1 MFLYYDQ
8 SLKFNLK
15 MGFLKK
21 TSQFYL
27 NSRQESDTPRIKFFL
42 SSMPNSSKQAL
53 TLSAFFTLLFAA
65 FVMGSNHVAARF
77 AIDDGLG
84 VITAVMVRSVFTATV
99 LTIVLALRMKAIAF
113 TTRQKYFLVLIAA
126 LIALQ
131 SMLLYAAIS
140 SMPVSLGLVVFNTY
154 PVLTALWG
162 WTLFRTPPEKIIL
175 IASPILLIGLSLA
188 LGVVDMIT
196 SEQGLQISSLFPG
209 MLYALGSATTFGLA
223 LVLTQRETLAVD
235 PLARTALSMWLVAFI
250 TMCITQLTGGFQW
263 PNTMTGWG
271 GTLALAM
278 FFATGFTIVF
288 ALIPKLGLGI
298 TAIMNM
304 EPIFALILAW
314 LLLNQSVSM
323 TQLVGACIVVGTVIA
338 LGMRK
343 KR

>member
-1 MFLYYDQ
+1 
-8 SLKFNLK
+8 
-15 MGFLKK
+15 
-21 TSQFYL
+21 
-27 NSRQESDTPRIKFFL
+27 
-42 SSMPNSSKQAL
+42 MPNTPKQAL

-99 LTIVLALRMKAIAF
+99 LTIVLAMRMKSIAF
-113 TTRQKYFLVLIAA
+113 TTRQKYFLVLIAG

-154 PVLTALWG
+154 PVMTALWG
-162 WTLFRTPPEKIIL
+162 WLLFRTQPERVIL
-175 IASPILLIGLSLA
+175 IASPILLVGLSLA
-188 LGVVDMIT
+188 LGVLDMAV
-196 SEQGLQISSLFPG
+196 SEQGLGTVTLFPG
-209 MLYALGSATTFGLA
+209 MVYALGSATAFGLA

-235 PLARTALSMWLVAFI
+235 PLARTAISMWLVAII
-250 TMCITQLTGGFQW
+250 TMCATQLTGGFQW
-263 PNTMTGWG
+263 PHTMTGWA
-271 GTLALAM
+271 GTLALAI
-278 FFATGFTIVF
+278 FFSTGFTIVF
-288 ALIPKLGLGI
+288 ALIPKLGLGN

-323 TQLVGACIVVGTVIA
+323 TQLFGACIVVATVIA

-343 KR
+343 RK

>member
-1 MFLYYDQ
+1 
-8 SLKFNLK
+8 
-15 MGFLKK
+15 
-21 TSQFYL
+21 
-27 NSRQESDTPRIKFFL
+27 
-42 SSMPNSSKQAL
+42 MPNSSKQAL

>member
-1 MFLYYDQ
+1 
-8 SLKFNLK
+8 
-15 MGFLKK
+15 
-21 TSQFYL
+21 
-27 NSRQESDTPRIKFFL
+27 
-42 SSMPNSSKQAL
+42 MPNSAKQAL

-65 FVMGSNHVAARF
+65 FVMGSNHVAARI

-99 LTIVLALRMKAIAF
+99 LTIVLALRMKAMAF

-140 SMPVSLGLVVFNTY
+140 SMPVSLALVVFNTY

-162 WTLFRTPPEKIIL
+162 WTLFRTAPEKIIV

-188 LGVVDMIT
+188 LGVVDMVM
-196 SEQGLQISSLFPG
+196 SEQGIDLASLFPG
-209 MLYALGSATTFGLA
+209 MLYALGSAGTFGLA
-223 LVLTQRETLAVD
+223 LVLTQRETLGVD
-235 PLARTALSMWLVAFI
+235 PLARTALSMWLVCLI
-250 TMCITQLTGGFQW
+250 TMSITQVTGGFQW
-263 PNTMTGWG
+263 PSTTTGWI

-288 ALIPKLGLGI
+288 ALIPKLGLGN

-314 LLLNQSVSM
+314 LLLNQSVTL

-343 KR
+343 RKP